1 MTEVEPRQS
10 RWRQLWSHPGFRRQ
24 PAAVVARAAVWAVHC
39 GLGIPARVR
48 FRRADFQLYLPP
60 RWRGGGSTSVFLF
73 REWYEP
79 EFAVLQRLLRPGMVF
94 VDGGANTG
102 AFTFAAA
109 RLVGPRGKVVAFEP
123 GRRCFAAL
131 RQSARLNG
139 FDQVILRDEGLADRS
154 GTARLYHHRG
164 QDNCFALGP
173 ALLTEQMGQ
182 PASGVGFDLIHTTT
196 LSAAL
201 DKLGVRQVD
210 FLKLDIEGAQELAL
224 RGCLELLQRDHPHVL
239 IENHALAARRL
250 GLDPQGAFDLLSDR
264 GYRFFRVADG
274 GGCERLSSTAGVR
287 SVLALHPDRR
297 LDDSSDA
304 SGNVSSEW
312 EGKRGDEMVPAGGTD
327 CHA

>member
-1 MTEVEPRQS
+1 MTDVEPRQS

-39 GLGIPARVR
+39 GLKIPARVR
-48 FRRADFQLYLPP
+48 FRRADFRLYLPP
-60 RWRGGGSTSVFLF
+60 RWRGGGSTSVYLF

-79 EFAVLQRLLRPGMVF
+79 EFALLERLLRPGMVF

-123 GRRCFAAL
+123 GQRCFAAL
-131 RQSARLNG
+131 RQSARMNG
-139 FDQVILRDEGLADRS
+139 FDQVILRDEALADRS
-154 GTARLYHHRG
+154 GTARLYHHRS
-164 QDNCFALGP
+164 QENCYALGP
-173 ALLTEQMGQ
+173 ALLTEQLDQ
-182 PASGVGFDLIHTTT
+182 PASGVGFELIRTTT

-201 DKLGVRQVD
+201 ARHGVCRVD
-210 FLKLDIEGAQELAL
+210 FLKLDVEGAQELAL
-224 RGCLELLQRDHPHVL
+224 RGCLELLDRDRPHVL

-250 GLDPQGAFDLLSDR
+250 GLDPQGAFDLLSGR
-264 GYRFFRVADG
+264 GYRFFRVASDG
-274 GGCERLSSTAGVR
+274 RCERLAATAGVR

-297 LDDSSDA
+297 PYDSPEPPGNDLAETERMRSD
-304 SGNVSSEW
+304 EW
-312 EGKRGDEMVPAGGTD
+312 MPAGEAD